1 MLPNIGTPMILSKPS
16 TKIYYACA
24 SNFIVYE
31 SNTGELVSAIF
42 LTTDACTQFM
52 TEHLETSFTI
62 TKIVSREKL
71 AVLFPEQAM

>member
-1 MLPNIGTPMILSKPS
+1 
-16 TKIYYACA
+16 
-24 SNFIVYE
+24 
-31 SNTGELVSAIF
+31 
-42 LTTDACTQFM
+42 M